1 MQKIKKVIY
10 CLLGICLVGS
20 ILAGCTSRSTDT
32 IQEEPAGTGTPFATA
47 TPSLTPTPDLCSPGY
62 VQQEAKKIN
71 DLMREFDDLTYV
83 ANLTPQQQLGEKILQ
98 LSEIRRNEE
107 DVIVPECLD
116 LLHDAAVDYMNAV
129 ISYLGAFMGG
139 GSSDQ
144 VSQIIGASQNIRAY
158 YNVEYARVQAIG
170 TPTSN
175 IPTPTSTPFQI
186 MVTNKSGQG
195 LNLRP
200 EPLLT
205 TNVTATLP
213 AGESAP
219 ATAINE
225 TGEWL
230 LITYNDE
237 QLWVFAAYVKTEG
250 DLDLLPII
258 LPTAT
263 PSPTLAATFAPGT
276 AIITNPGSKALNLRE
291 GPALDAAVIELLD
304 PQSSVPALAVD
315 ESGLWLM
322 VDYNGQHLWIYAS
335 LVELNVELE
344 SVPMI
349 TLTATPTITETVPG
363 TRTLTP

>member
-1 MQKIKKVIY
+1 MVS
-10 CLLGICLVGS
+10 V
-20 ILAGCTSRSTDT
+20 LAGCASKSATT
-32 IQEEPAGTGTPFATA
+32 ILEEPAGTSTPLVTA
-47 TPSLTPTPDLCSPGY
+47 TPSVTPTPDLCSPGY
-62 VQQEAKKIN
+62 AQQEAKKIN

-107 DVIVPECLD
+107 DVLVPECLD
-116 LLHDAAVDYMNAV
+116 LLHGAAVDYMNAV

-144 VSQIIGASQNIRAY
+144 VSQIIGASQNIRAF

-170 TPTSN
+170 TPTSD
-175 IPTPTSTPFQI
+175 IPSPTPTLFQV

-200 EPLLT
+200 EPLLN
-205 TNVTATLP
+205 TNVAATLP

-219 ATAINE
+219 ATAKNE

-237 QLWVFAAYVKTEG
+237 KLWVYAAYVKTEG
-250 DLDLLPII
+250 DLTLLPII

-263 PSPTLAATFAPGT
+263 PSPTIAATFAPGT

-291 GPALDAAVIELLD
+291 GPALDAAVLELLE

-322 VDYNGQHLWIYAS
+322 VDYNGQHLWIYAA
-335 LVELNVELE
+335 LVELNIELG
-344 SVPMI
+344 SMPMI
-349 TLTATPTITETVPG
+349 TLTPTSTVSIPETQAPTP
-363 TRTLTP
+363 